1 MNVVPDEYLD
11 FARLYD
17 SVTDELKKFVRE
29 GCDRKRISK
38 SQEEWFQCLI
48 DGFRKQFQAWQ
59 LAPSGSP
66 LGRYL
71 DLFNHGASP
80 RMRLSA
86 HAFLHVAYDLPRV
99 VAHTLRVMSP
109 QSRIAYRS
117 LFLRPA
123 PLFRQVFLDQARQ
136 GRLGLLARPLG
147 YLKGAEILGYW
158 LLSLRSVAWIHAESL
173 ADSTNW
179 VALEHELAEA
189 LVRAGKRAGGRIE
202 KLDNSTLFQVASPL
216 TVASQ
221 HPLAATATVLG
232 LAGLL
237 AATLIRARNE
247 RLAKRI
253 AYFGACVYI
262 EVAKA
267 TMTIERKLPPADDR
281 LVTA

>member
-1 MNVVPDEYLD
+1 MSVVPDEYRD
-11 FARLYD
+11 FDRLYD
-17 SVTDELKKFVRE
+17 SVTDELKKFVQE
-29 GCDRKRISK
+29 GCDTKRISK
-38 SQEEWFQCLI
+38 SQEEWFQSLI
-48 DGFRKQFQAWQ
+48 DGFRKEFEAWQ

-71 DLFNHGASP
+71 DLFNHGASR

-99 VAHTLRVMSP
+99 VACTLRKMP
-109 QSRIAYRS
+109 GESRIAYRS

-147 YLKGAEILGYW
+147 YLKVAEILSYW

-179 VALEHELAEA
+179 VAMEHEFAEA

-202 KLDNSTLFQVASPL
+202 KLDNSTLFRVASPL

-221 HPLAATATVLG
+221 HPLTATAAVLG
-232 LAGLL
+232 LAGLV
-237 AATLIRARNE
+237 AAALIRVRNE

-267 TMTIERKLPPADDR
+267 TMTIEGKLPPAGGGP
-281 LVTA
+281 VTA